1 MSNTYLFDVDVAKEY
16 GVDAAVMIKLFQ
28 FWIQKNLANETN
40 FYDNNYWTYN
50 SLDAFEKML
59 PFWTKKQITRILDF
73 LIEKQV
79 LIKGN
84 YNRTK
89 FDRTIWYAFKSPEN
103 WISRKGEIDI
113 PKRGNGF
120 PENGTP
126 IPDIN
131 TFIPPDNNIIIN
143 NNILSAPPKGK
154 GFVKPTVEEV
164 EAYCKEKE
172 FTFDPEQFVA
182 YYESN
187 GWMVG
192 KSKMKNWKAACL
204 TWQRNGYSKKEEPKE
219 FYW

>member
-1 MSNTYLFDVDVAKEY
+1 MSNSYMFDVDVAKEY
-16 GVDAAVMIKLFQ
+16 GTHEAILIKMFQ
-28 FWIQKNLANETN
+28 YWITKNRANRTN
-40 FYDNNYWTYN
+40 CFDGHYWTYN
-50 SLDAFEKML
+50 SKKALLEMF
-59 PFWTKKQITRILDF
+59 PFWSEQNLKTIMNHLIDKGIITT
-73 LIEKQV
+73 
-79 LIKGN
+79 GN
-84 YNRTK
+84 YNTNK
-89 FDRTIWYAFKSPEN
+89 YDHTLWYAFVDEN
-103 WISRKGEIDI
+103 KWLGEDQPIDKLELTNRKDET
-113 PKRGNGF
+113 NQ
-120 PENGTP
+120 P
-126 IPDIN
+126 IPVIN
-131 TFIPPDNNIIIN
+131 TIPPDNNIIIN

-192 KSKMKNWKAACL
+192 KSKMKNWKAACI